1 MIVAS
6 ILVVRSSL
14 SSFAQCSV
22 HKSSLLSSSFAPL
35 LIVRSLTT
43 HHLQELLAF
52 AEDLD
57 FDKYADDMELQV
69 LMDKVKD
76 RIGELESENLSDE
89 KIIEILQ
96 RERAERQL
104 TAENLVELEADDK
117 GDADERDEADEV
129 KSIAESVR
137 SDASGMREV
146 HSQKSLEQL
155 VLKSKA

>member
-1 MIVAS
+1 
-6 ILVVRSSL
+6 
-14 SSFAQCSV
+14 
-22 HKSSLLSSSFAPL
+22 
-35 LIVRSLTT
+35 
-43 HHLQELLAF
+43 LQELLAF